1 MAGEL
6 KYFRANIYKFNSFD
20 QTVAP
25 VLIASNK
32 RVFIP
37 YKDPAITIPTGSSA
51 YIMRYGVFNENYD
64 IFSSAI
70 PDYASF
76 CAFGL
81 LNSITDTMAEN
92 FPAVEFYQDTNDG
105 YNGLI
110 IENAETGVC
119 IKLAST
125 PLSINPSLADCI
137 ANRNNLLSSQ
147 ISLSFCT
154 LGNSFIFYSVAYET
168 VNENDVP
175 NKLYLLRVSATDT
188 LGGEIII
195 TNSLEINN
203 QRDIL
208 AFQQLFFGV
217 QDVEQPS
224 DDPYSGL
231 NGETDISG
239 GGVGSVAIPSLPPA
253 SATATGIIGLFT
265 PTEAQMQ
272 SLASFMWT
280 DFGGTGTTLE
290 QIASE
295 IVEALKRSISSPLD
309 YIVGL
314 NIIPSQGLNVGNM
327 STVRFGFV
335 SSGISMRR
343 LNSQYFIVDCGSVTF
358 SPLCGDTFLDY
369 APYSKFS
376 IYLPYIGVQQLD
388 ANDCV
393 GHTIGVVYHGD
404 VVTGGVTAYVTKDGS
419 VLYQFSGSCALSI
432 PLTADGWGST
442 IGAAVQIATSV
453 VSSAHATG
461 AAGATGAMAKG
472 ASSVASNP
480 SLLSP
485 EVRRSGAVSGSAGCM
500 GVQYP
505 YIIRE
510 AVRFHSTAY
519 FNTVSGYPSFYFKK
533 FDELI
538 GFTVVHECHLNDIG
552 NATKDEIAE
561 IESLLREGVEF

>member
-1 MAGEL
+1 MANGL
-6 KYFRANIYKFNSFD
+6 KYFRANIYKYYASD
-20 QTVAP
+20 ISGGVVQVA
-25 VLIASNK
+25 ANK
-32 RVFIP
+32 VVFIP
-37 YKDPAITIPTGSSA
+37 FQDPNIQLTYSSSA
-51 YIMRYGVFNENYD
+51 YIMNNGLFTSYYD
-64 IFSSAI
+64 IFSEAI
-70 PDYASF
+70 PDYGSLT
-76 CAFGL
+76 AFGVI
-81 LNSITDTMAEN
+81 NSVSDCMKEN
-92 FPAVEFYQDTNDG
+92 FPAVQFYSETDSKRTT
-105 YNGLI
+105 I
-110 IENAETGVC
+110 IENAENGFCLGMQGVYRN
-119 IKLAST
+119 LD
-125 PLSINPSLADCI
+125 DCLH
-137 ANRNNLLSSQ
+137 NRNNLVSSLY
-147 ISLSFCT
+147 ISLPFI
-154 LGNSFIFYSVAYET
+154 LGNTNIFYPLTYSSVDG
-168 VNENDVP
+168 NDIP
-175 NKLYLLRVSATDT
+175 NIFNIIEMLASDT
-188 LGGEIII
+188 SLGGRII
-195 TNSLEINN
+195 TRNRNVISNPK
-203 QRDIL
+203 DVL
-208 AFQQLFFGV
+208 AYQTMFYGIK
-217 QDVEQPS
+217 DVETTS

-231 NGETDISG
+231 DGETDISG
-239 GGVGSVAIPSLPPA
+239 GGVGSIPIPSLPPA

-272 SLASFMWT
+272 ALASFMWT
-280 DFGGTGTTLE
+280 DFGGTGMTLE

-295 IVEALKRSISSPLD
+295 IVEALKRSISNPLD

-314 NIIPSQGLNVGNM
+314 NIIPSQGLSVGDM

-358 SPLCGDTFLDY
+358 SPLCGNTFLDY

-393 GHTIGVVYHGD
+393 GHTIGLVYHGD

-453 VSSAHATG
+453 VTSGHGTG
-461 AAGATGAMAKG
+461 VAGATASMAKG

-533 FDELI
+533 FEDLK
-538 GFTVVHECHLNDIG
+538 GFTVVYECHLNDIG

-561 IESLLREGVEF
+561 IESLLKEGVEF